1 MVKHGFRLMGQF
13 FSRER
18 FGRPQ
23 ILAGTLLLVFL
34 GQCLW
39 LVKRTAETS
48 APDPGE
54 RFRIIEGARQWRGG
68 PVAGT
73 APAAAY
79 RAPNEFA
86 YPGLEANGG
95 YDPDHSP
102 LWYLIS
108 AAPLLGW
115 QQPLQAELTTREGWL
130 AQRWLERV
138 PYLLF
143 GLLLGASL
151 WYVSRRLY
159 GDAGG
164 YIALA
169 LYCFSPAVIRVTTLW
184 DAEPEIG
191 AAFGAFGAIFTAIA
205 VAHTLY
211 APREVVLWNWRRI
224 LLLAVAITLAVG
236 SQFSL
241 LIVVPLALA
250 FMWYLAP
257 ERRRAVLIIWGAACG
272 LALFFLFAAYFFH
285 PGTFWQ
291 GLKHANVTL
300 VWQAFGMG
308 GAYRQLLIE
317 LAQSS
322 PALIIALPITLVVY
336 AIWKRARYFGNTA
349 PLIVS
354 LLFLMLGLG
363 SPHYP
368 GLGFRLVVLSF
379 FFVFVA
385 GVSVDLLE
393 TKYRNLVA
401 ASVGGLLMAYALWNL
416 MALFGA
422 GRG

>member
-1 MVKHGFRLMGQF
+1 MVKHGFHLMGQF

-23 ILAGTLLLVFL
+23 ILAGALLLAFL

-54 RFRIIEGARQWRGG
+54 RFRITEGSRQWRGG
-68 PVAGT
+68 PIAGT

-86 YPGLEANGG
+86 YPGLESNDG

-108 AAPLLGW
+108 AAPLLQW
-115 QQPLQAELTTREGWL
+115 QQPLQADLISREGWL

-164 YIALA
+164 YIALT

-184 DAEPEIG
+184 DAEPEIS

-236 SQFSL
+236 SQFP
-241 LIVVPLALA
+241 LIMVVPLALA

-257 ERRRAVLIIWGAACG
+257 ERWRAVLIIWAAACV
-272 LALFFLFAAYFFH
+272 LALFFLFAAYFFY

-291 GLKHANVTL
+291 GLKHADFGIVR
-300 VWQAFGMG
+300 QAFSMG
-308 GAYRQLLIE
+308 GAYAQLFKE
-317 LAQSS
+317 LAQSC
-322 PALIIALPITLVVY
+322 PALIVALPVALAVY
-336 AIWKRARYFGNTA
+336 AGWKRTRYFGNTA
-349 PLIVS
+349 PLLVS
-354 LLFLMLGLG
+354 VLFLLMGLG

-368 GLGFRLVVLSF
+368 GLGFRLVALPF
-379 FFVFVA
+379 LFVFVA
-385 GVSVDLLE
+385 GVVADLLE
-393 TKYRNLVA
+393 TKYRNFVVA
-401 ASVGGLLMAYALWNL
+401 CIGGLLTAYALSNL
-416 MALFGA
+416 MALVPA
-422 GRG
+422 GKG

>member
-13 FSRER
+13 FTRER

-23 ILAGTLLLVFL
+23 ILAGALLLGFL

-39 LVKRTAETS
+39 LVRRTAETS

-54 RFRIIEGARQWRGG
+54 RFRITEGARQWRGG

-86 YPGLEANGG
+86 YPGLESNDG

-108 AAPLLGW
+108 AAPLLRW
-115 QQPLQAELTTREGWL
+115 QQPLQADFISRENWL

-164 YIALA
+164 YIALT
-169 LYCFSPAVIRVTTLW
+169 LYCFSPAIIRVTTLW

-211 APREVVLWNWRRI
+211 APREVILWNWRRI
-224 LLLAVAITLAVG
+224 LLLAVAIALAVG
-236 SQFSL
+236 SQFAL
-241 LIVVPLALA
+241 LIVVPVSLA

-257 ERRRAVLIIWGAACG
+257 KRRRAVLIIWSAACG
-272 LALFFLFAAYFFH
+272 LALFLLFAAYFFH
-285 PGTFWQ
+285 PGTFSQ
-291 GLKHANVTL
+291 GLTHGDYGIVR
-300 VWQAFGMG
+300 QAFAMG
-308 GAYRQLLIE
+308 GAYQRLFTE
-317 LAQSS
+317 LAQSC
-322 PALIIALPITLVVY
+322 PALIVALPVALAVY
-336 AIWKRARYFGNTA
+336 AGWKRTRYFGNTA
-349 PLIVS
+349 PLLVS
-354 LLFLMLGLG
+354 ALFLLMGIG

-368 GLGFRLVVLSF
+368 GLGFRLVALPF
-379 FFVFVA
+379 LFVFVA
-385 GVSVDLLE
+385 GVVADLLE
-393 TKYRNLVA
+393 TKYRNLVVA
-401 ASVGGLLMAYALWNL
+401 CVGGLLAAYALSNL
-416 MALFGA
+416 MALLPA
-422 GRG
+422 GKG

>member
-13 FSRER
+13 FTRAR

-23 ILAGTLLLVFL
+23 MLAAALLLVFL

-39 LVKRTAETS
+39 LIKRTAESS

-54 RFRIIEGARQWRGG
+54 RFRIAEGARQWRGG

-86 YPGLEANGG
+86 YPGLEVNDG

-108 AAPLLGW
+108 AVPLLPW
-115 QQPLQAELTTREGWL
+115 QQPLQADLTTRGGWL
-130 AQRWLERV
+130 AQRWLERA
-138 PYLLF
+138 PYVLF

-164 YIALA
+164 YIALT
-169 LYCFSPAVIRVTTLW
+169 LYCFSPAVIRVATLW
-184 DAEPEIG
+184 DAEPEMG

-236 SQFSL
+236 TQFSL
-241 LIVVPLALA
+241 VVVVPVALA

-257 ERRRAVLIIWGAACG
+257 ERRQAVLIIWGAACG
-272 LALFFLFAAYFFH
+272 LALLFLFAAYFFH
-285 PGTFWQ
+285 AGVFWQ
-291 GLKHANVTL
+291 GVKHGDFGIVR
-300 VWQAFGMG
+300 QAFAMG
-308 GAYRQLLIE
+308 GAYERLLKE
-317 LAQSS
+317 LAQSC
-322 PALIIALPITLVVY
+322 PALIVALPVALAVY
-336 AIWKRARYFGNTA
+336 GVWKRARYFGNTA
-349 PLIVS
+349 PLLVS
-354 LLFLMLGLG
+354 LLFLALGLG

-368 GLGFRLVVLSF
+368 GLGFRLAALPF
-379 FFVFVA
+379 LFVFVA
-385 GVSVDLLE
+385 GVFADLLQ
-393 TKYRNLVA
+393 TRSRNFVLA
-401 ASVGGLLMAYALWNL
+401 CVGGLLMAYALSNL
-416 MALFGA
+416 MALVPA

>member
-1 MVKHGFRLMGQF
+1 MADRSWGNSGNPISFGESFSDGELGRSFSSAIGGTLPEQLADMVKHGFRRMGQF
-13 FSRER
+13 FNRER
-18 FGRPQ
+18 FGPPQ
-23 ILAGTLLLVFL
+23 ILAGALLVVFL
-34 GQCLW
+34 AQCLW

-54 RFRIIEGARQWRGG
+54 RFRITEGARQWRGG

-73 APAAAY
+73 ATAVAY

-86 YPGLEANGG
+86 YPGLEANDG

-108 AAPLLGW
+108 AAPLLTW
-115 QQPLQAELTTREGWL
+115 QQPLQADSMSRQGWL

-164 YIALA
+164 YIALT
-169 LYCFSPAVIRVTTLW
+169 LYCFSPAIIRVTTLW

-236 SQFSL
+236 TQFSL
-241 LIVVPLALA
+241 ILVVPLALA

-257 ERRRAVLIIWGAACG
+257 GRRRAVLAIWAAGCV
-272 LALFFLFAAYFFH
+272 LALLFLFAAYFFH
-285 PGTFWQ
+285 PG
-291 GLKHANVTL
+291 NV
-300 VWQAFGMG
+300 
-308 GAYRQLLIE
+308 
-317 LAQSS
+317 LA
-322 PALIIALPITLVVY
+322 
-336 AIWKRARYFGNTA
+336 
-349 PLIVS
+349 
-354 LLFLMLGLG
+354 
-363 SPHYP
+363 
-368 GLGFRLVVLSF
+368 GFEACEF
-379 FFVFVA
+379 
-385 GVSVDLLE
+385 
-393 TKYRNLVA
+393 
-401 ASVGGLLMAYALWNL
+401 
-416 MALFGA
+416 
-422 GRG
+422 

>member
-1 MVKHGFRLMGQF
+1 MVKHGFHLMGQF

-23 ILAGTLLLVFL
+23 ILAGALLLVFL

-39 LVKRTAETS
+39 LVKHTAETS

-54 RFRIIEGARQWRGG
+54 RFRITEGARQWRGG
-68 PVAGT
+68 PLAGT
-73 APAAAY
+73 AQAAAY

-86 YPGLEANGG
+86 YPGLEANDG

-108 AAPLLGW
+108 AAPLLRW

-159 GDAGG
+159 GDEGG
-164 YIALA
+164 YIALT
-169 LYCFSPAVIRVTTLW
+169 LYCFSPALIRVTTLW

-211 APREVVLWNWRRI
+211 APREVILWNWRRI

-241 LIVVPLALA
+241 LMVVPLALA

-272 LALFFLFAAYFFH
+272 LALIFLFAAYFFH

-291 GLKHANVTL
+291 GLKHANVKV

-317 LAQSS
+317 LAQSC

-368 GLGFRLVVLSF
+368 GLGFRLVALSF

-393 TKYRNLVA
+393 TKYRNFVA

>member
-1 MVKHGFRLMGQF
+1 MGQF
-13 FSRER
+13 FSRAR

-23 ILAGTLLLVFL
+23 LLAGALLLIFL
-34 GQCLW
+34 AQCLW
-39 LVKRTAETS
+39 LVKRTADVS

-54 RFRIIEGARQWRGG
+54 RFRITEGARQWRGG

-73 APAAAY
+73 AAATAY

-86 YPGLEANGG
+86 YPGLETNDG

-108 AAPLLGW
+108 AAPLLRW
-115 QQPLQAELTTREGWL
+115 QQPLQADLISRQGWL

-143 GLLLGASL
+143 GLLLGSSL

-159 GDAGG
+159 GDSGG
-164 YIALA
+164 YIALT

-205 VAHTLY
+205 VSHTLY

-241 LIVVPLALA
+241 IIVVPMALA

-257 ERRRAVLIIWGAACG
+257 ERRTAVVVIWAAACG
-272 LALFFLFAAYFFH
+272 LALLFLFAAYFFH
-285 PGTFWQ
+285 PGIFWQ
-291 GLKHANVTL
+291 GLRHANFRL
-300 VWQAFGMG
+300 VWQAFAMG
-308 GAYRQLLIE
+308 GAYEQLFKE
-317 LAQSS
+317 LAQNC
-322 PALIIALPITLVVY
+322 PALIVALPVALAVY
-336 AIWKRARYFGNTA
+336 GGWKRTRYFGNTV
-349 PLIVS
+349 PLLVS
-354 LLFLMLGLG
+354 MLFLLVGLS

-368 GLGFRLVVLSF
+368 GLGFRLVALPF
-379 FFVFVA
+379 LFVFVA
-385 GVSVDLLE
+385 GVFSDLLE
-393 TKYRNLVA
+393 TKYRNFVVA
-401 ASVGGLLMAYALWNL
+401 CIGGLLMAYALSNL
-416 MALFGA
+416 MALFPA
-422 GRG
+422 GRS